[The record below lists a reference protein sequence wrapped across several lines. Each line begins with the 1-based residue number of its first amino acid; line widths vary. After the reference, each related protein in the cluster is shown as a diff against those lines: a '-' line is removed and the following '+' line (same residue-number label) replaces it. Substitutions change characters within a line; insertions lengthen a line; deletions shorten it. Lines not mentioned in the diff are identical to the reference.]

1 MAEALEGDQYPF
13 SEAELTRKTG
23 YSRQRLTQLR
33 LGIKR
38 EIYPQ
43 EAVLTEGVDWRRY
56 GMAVMYARH
65 ILGWL
70 EEKKGKTRLD
80 CSKKERLDYW
90 RRGGEGYQPKKPYE

>member
-38 EIYPQ
+38 EIKPQ
-43 EAVLTEGVDWRRY
+43 EEMKILAEMSEVPKLEAE
-56 GMAVMYARH
+56 MASEQSN
-65 ILGWL
+65 G
-70 EEKKGKTRLD
+70 
-80 CSKKERLDYW
+80 
-90 RRGGEGYQPKKPYE
+90 KPYGE